1 MKKIG
6 FVIPWYGED
15 IPGGAEMELRN
26 LAHQLSKRQVELE
39 ILTTC
44 VKSFSSDWSTDY
56 HKPGLTQ
63 EAGLAVRRFKVRRR
77 DTPRFD
83 AVNYKLMKGL
93 RLTDDEA
100 QVFVDE
106 MINSD
111 DLYAYMAEHKD
122 EYDFFAY
129 IPYMFGTTYNGIK
142 TVPEKSVLI
151 PCLHDESYI
160 YMKPFKEVFPTL
172 AGMIF
177 LSDPE
182 KELAERV
189 YDLTSVDDRTLGAGV
204 NTEFTSDAQRFRDKF
219 GIKDKFIL
227 YAGRKDPGKGVDV
240 LLKFFARYKASHEDG
255 LKLVLIGGG
264 AIDIPKNIR
273 DDVMDLGFVDIQD
286 KYDAYAAAELLCQ
299 PSFYESFSIVIMESW
314 LAGRPVIVNGKCAV
328 TKNFASKSNGG
339 LWFTNYPEFEGT
351 VEYILGHEEEAAQM
365 GINGRK
371 FVKENFAW
379 DVITDK
385 FIAYFKDLI
394 NREGDN

>member
-1 MKKIG
+1 MKIG
-6 FVIPWYGED
+6 FVTPWYGD
-15 IPGGAEMELRN
+15 NIPGGAEAELRGIVKH
-26 LAHQLSKRQVELE
+26 LQSKAEVEV
-39 ILTTC
+39 LTTC
-44 VKSFSSDWSTDY
+44 VEKFSSDWNKNF
-56 HKPGLTQ
+56 HNPGLTEEGGVQ
-63 EAGLAVRRFKVRRR
+63 VRRFKVRKRNAKA
-77 DTPRFD
+77 FD
-83 AVNYKLMKGL
+83 DVNYKLMKGL

-100 QVFVDE
+100 QIFVDE
-106 MINSD
+106 MVNSD

-129 IPYMFGTTYNGIK
+129 IPYMFGTTYNCIK
-142 TVPEKSVLI
+142 VCPEKSVLI

-160 YMKPFKEVFPTL
+160 YLKPFKEVFPTI

-189 YDLTSVDDRTLGAGV
+189 YDLSKVDDRTLGAGV

-264 AIDIPKNIR
+264 TIDIPKNIR

-314 LAGRPVIVNGKCAV
+314 LAGRPVIVNGKCLV
-328 TKNFASKSNGG
+328 TRSFASQSNGG
-339 LWFTNYPEFEGT
+339 LWFENYPEFEET
-351 VEYILGHEEEAAQM
+351 VNYIMEHRDIAEQM
-365 GINGRK
+365 GTNGRH
-371 FVKENFAW
+371 FVLERFAW
-379 DVITDK
+379 DVITNK
-385 FIAYFKDLI
+385 YLNYFNDLKSK
-394 NREGDN
+394 GDI

>member
-1 MKKIG
+1 MKLG
-6 FVIPWYGED
+6 FVTPWYGD
-15 IPGGAEMELRN
+15 NIPGGAEAELRGIVKH
-26 LAHQLSKRQVELE
+26 LQGKADVEV
-39 ILTTC
+39 LTTC
-44 VKSFSSDWSTDY
+44 VEKFGSDWNKNF
-56 HKPGLTQ
+56 HKEGLT
-63 EAGLAVRRFKVRRR
+63 EEGGVKVRRFKARKR
-77 DTPRFD
+77 DAKAFD
-83 AVNYKLMKGL
+83 DVNYKLMKGL

-182 KELAERV
+182 KDLAERV
-189 YDLTSVDDRTLGAGV
+189 YDLSSVDDRTLGAGV
-204 NTEFTSDAQRFRDKF
+204 NTEFESSADRFREKF
-219 GIKDKFIL
+219 GITDKFIL
-227 YAGRKDPGKGVDV
+227 YAGRKDSGKGVDV
-240 LLKFFARYKASHEDG
+240 LIKYFAQYKKRHETD

-264 AIDIPKNIR
+264 SIDIPKSVK
-273 DDVMDLGFVDIQD
+273 DDVIDLGFVDAQD
-286 KYDAYAAAELLCQ
+286 KYDAYAAAELFCQ

-314 LAGRPVIVNGKCAV
+314 LAGRPVIVNGKCEV

-339 LWFTNYPEFEGT
+339 LWFENYPEFEET
-351 VEYILGHEEEAAQM
+351 VNYIMEHEDIADTM
-365 GINGRK
+365 GANGRQ
-371 FVKENFAW
+371 FVLENFAW
-379 DVITDK
+379 DVITKKYLD
-385 FIAYFKDLI
+385 FF
-394 NREGDN
+394 EGLRR

>member
-1 MKKIG
+1 MKIG
-6 FVIPWYGED
+6 FVTPWYGD
-15 IPGGAEMELRN
+15 NIPGGAEAELRGIVKH
-26 LAHQLSKRQVELE
+26 LKSKADVEV
-39 ILTTC
+39 LTTC
-44 VKSFSSDWSTDY
+44 VEKFGSDWNKNF
-56 HKPGLTQ
+56 HKEGLT
-63 EAGLAVRRFKVRRR
+63 EEGGVKVRRFKVRKRNAKA
-77 DTPRFD
+77 FD
-83 AVNYKLMKGL
+83 DVNYKLMKGL
-93 RLTDDEA
+93 RLNDEEA
-100 QVFVDE
+100 QIFVDE

-129 IPYMFGTTYNGIK
+129 IPYMFGTTYNGIR

-160 YMKPFKEVFPTL
+160 YLKPFKEAFPTI

-189 YDLTSVDDRTLGAGV
+189 YDLSNVDDRTLGAGV

-264 AIDIPKNIR
+264 TIDIQKNIR

-314 LAGRPVIVNGKCAV
+314 LAGRPVIVNGKCLV
-328 TKNFASKSNGG
+328 TRNFASQSNGG
-339 LWFTNYPEFEGT
+339 LWFENYPEFEET
-351 VEYILGHEEEAAQM
+351 VNYIMEHRDIAEQM
-365 GINGRK
+365 GINGRN
-371 FVKENFAW
+371 FVLERFAW

-385 FIAYFKDLI
+385 YINYFNDLKSK
-394 NREGDN
+394 GDI